1 MDEKKKKKFKMPH
14 TYVILATVILIVAVC
29 TYIMPAG
36 EYDRVEVDGRTVV
49 DAASYHTVESSPI
62 GFFELFKA
70 VPQGFND
77 ASSIIFFIFVVAG
90 MFNIIMETGAIERGI
105 GKLALATR
113 GKEKLMIPIVMAIFA
128 LAGATFGIN
137 EEGII
142 FVPIGIALARAMG
155 YDAIVGMSMVT
166 LGASIGFSSGI
177 MNAFTVGVAQGIAE
191 LPIFSGWGLRIAVW
205 IVMLIITAIYVTR
218 YARKVKADPTL
229 SHVVELENSEKD
241 QKLDLDNLQDLTKRD
256 YLILLEVLICFG
268 ILIYGV
274 FKYGWYL
281 TEIFALFIIMGLGA
295 GILAGFGPSKIATEF
310 VNGAKSIVFG
320 ALVVGIA
327 RTILVVM
334 TDGMIID
341 SFLHALSGLIAYLPK
356 SVAAVG
362 MLLVQ
367 AVTNFFIPSGSGQ
380 AAATMPLMTPLADV
394 LGLTRQ
400 TAVLAFQFGDGFTN
414 NIIPTSSVLMGSLS
428 VAKIPYE
435 RWLKYVAPLMGIWI
449 VTCAVFMVIATVINY
464 GPF

>member
-1 MDEKKKKKFKMPH
+1 MDEKKKKKIKMPH

-229 SHVVELENSEKD
+229 SHVVELENAEKD

>member
-229 SHVVELENSEKD
+229 SHVVELENAEKD

>member
-1 MDEKKKKKFKMPH
+1 MIF
-14 TYVILATVILIVAVC
+14 Y
-29 TYIMPAG
+29 
-36 EYDRVEVDGRTVV
+36 GRFDQRYTK
-49 DAASYHTVESSPI
+49 STE
-62 GFFELFKA
+62 
-70 VPQGFND
+70 
-77 ASSIIFFIFVVAG
+77 
-90 MFNIIMETGAIERGI
+90 
-105 GKLALATR
+105 KLALATR
-113 GKEKLMIPIVMAIFA
+113 GKEKIMIPIVMAIFA

-229 SHVVELENSEKD
+229 SHVVELENAEKD

-341 SFLHALSGLIAYLPK
+341 SFLHGLSGLIAYLPK

>member
-229 SHVVELENSEKD
+229 SHVVELENAEKD

-341 SFLHALSGLIAYLPK
+341 SFLHGLSGLIAYLPK

>member
-14 TYVILATVILIVAVC
+14 TYVILAMVILIVAVC

-36 EYDRVEVDGRTVV
+36 EYDRVDVDGRTVV
-49 DAASYHTVESSPI
+49 DAASYHTVESNPV

-70 VPQGFND
+70 IPQGYND
-77 ASSIIFFIFVVAG
+77 AASIIFFIFIVAG
-90 MFNIIMETGAIERGI
+90 MFNVIMETGAIERGI
-105 GKLALATR
+105 GRLALATR
-113 GKEKLMIPIVMAIFA
+113 GKEKVMIPIVMAIFA

-142 FVPIGIALARAMG
+142 FVPVGIALARAMG

-218 YARKVKADPTL
+218 YAKKVKADPTL
-229 SHVVELENSEKD
+229 SHVAELENAEKD
-241 QKLDLDNLQDLTKRD
+241 QKLDLDNLQALSKRD
-256 YLILLEVLICFG
+256 YLILLEVVICFG

-281 TEIFALFIIMGLGA
+281 TEIFALFVIMGLGA

-341 SFLHALSGLIAYLPK
+341 SFLHALSGLIAHLPK

-362 MLLVQ
+362 MLFVQ
-367 AVTNFFIPSGSGQ
+367 AITNFFIPSGSGQ

-428 VAKIPYE
+428 VARIPYE
-435 RWLKYVAPLMGIWI
+435 KWLKYIAPLMGIWI
-449 VTCAVFMVIATVINY
+449 AVCAVFMVIATAINY

>member
-1 MDEKKKKKFKMPH
+1 M
-14 TYVILATVILIVAVC
+14 
-29 TYIMPAG
+29 
-36 EYDRVEVDGRTVV
+36 
-49 DAASYHTVESSPI
+49 
-62 GFFELFKA
+62 
-70 VPQGFND
+70 
-77 ASSIIFFIFVVAG
+77 
-90 MFNIIMETGAIERGI
+90 
-105 GKLALATR
+105 
-113 GKEKLMIPIVMAIFA
+113 
-128 LAGATFGIN
+128 
-137 EEGII
+137 
-142 FVPIGIALARAMG
+142 
-155 YDAIVGMSMVT
+155 
-166 LGASIGFSSGI
+166 
-177 MNAFTVGVAQGIAE
+177 
-191 LPIFSGWGLRIAVW
+191 
-205 IVMLIITAIYVTR
+205 
-218 YARKVKADPTL
+218 
-229 SHVVELENSEKD
+229 
-241 QKLDLDNLQDLTKRD
+241 
-256 YLILLEVLICFG
+256 LICFG

>member
-1 MDEKKKKKFKMPH
+1 MEEKKKKIFKVPH
-14 TYVILATVILIVAVC
+14 TYVILSIVILVVTIC

-36 EYDRVEVDGRTVV
+36 EYDRVEIDGRTVV
-49 DAASYHTVESSPI
+49 DSTSYHSVEASPV

-70 VPQGFND
+70 IPQGYND
-77 ASSIIFFIFVVAG
+77 AASIIFFIFVVAG
-90 MFNIIMETGAIERGI
+90 MFNVIMATGAIERGI

-113 GKEKLMIPIVMAIFA
+113 GKEKILIPAVMAIFA
-128 LAGATFGIN
+128 AAGATFGIN

-142 FVPIGIALARAMG
+142 FVPVGIALARAMG
-155 YDAIVGMSMVT
+155 YDAIVGMSLVT

-191 LPIFSGWGLRIAVW
+191 LPIFSGASLRIAVW

-218 YARKVKADPTL
+218 YAKKVKADPSL
-229 SHVVELENSEKD
+229 SYVLELEEAEKD
-241 QKLDLDNLQDLTKRD
+241 QKLDLDNLEKLSVRD
-256 YLILLEVLICFG
+256 YLILLEVVVFFG
-268 ILIYGV
+268 ILVYGV

-281 TEIFALFIIMGLGA
+281 TEIFALFVIMGIGA
-295 GILAGFGPSKIATEF
+295 GFIAGFGPSRIAVEF
-310 VNGAKSIVFG
+310 VNGAKGIVFG

-341 SFLHALSGLIAYLPK
+341 SFLHGLSGLISHLPK

-362 MLLVQ
+362 MLFVQ
-367 AVTNFFIPSGSGQ
+367 ALTNFFIPSGSGQ
-380 AAATMPLMTPLADV
+380 AAATMPLMVPLADV

-428 VAKIPYE
+428 VDKIPYE
-435 RWLKYVAPLMGIWI
+435 KWLKYIAPLMGIWL
-449 VTCAVFMVIATVINY
+449 VVCAGFMVLASVINY

>member
-1 MDEKKKKKFKMPH
+1 M
-14 TYVILATVILIVAVC
+14 
-29 TYIMPAG
+29 
-36 EYDRVEVDGRTVV
+36 V

-229 SHVVELENSEKD
+229 SHVVELENAEKD

-341 SFLHALSGLIAYLPK
+341 MLP
-356 SVAAVG
+356 AWGCPA
-362 MLLVQ
+362 
-367 AVTNFFIPSGSGQ
+367 
-380 AAATMPLMTPLADV
+380 
-394 LGLTRQ
+394 
-400 TAVLAFQFGDGFTN
+400 
-414 NIIPTSSVLMGSLS
+414 
-428 VAKIPYE
+428 
-435 RWLKYVAPLMGIWI
+435 
-449 VTCAVFMVIATVINY
+449 
-464 GPF
+464 